1 MTSVVLDTSAVVAIL
16 EGEADADR
24 LITAMEGT
32 DVRRISAA
40 SLVEAGIVLQARYGD
55 HGEREL
61 DLFLQRVEV
70 EVVPVTWEHAEL
82 ARQAFRRF
90 GKGRHPAALNFGD
103 CFSYALSAA
112 LDAPLLFTGQDFPRT
127 DVPTAG

>member
-1 MTSVVLDTSAVVAIL
+1 MTTVVLDTSAVVAIL

-24 LITAMEGT
+24 LIAALEGA

-40 SLVEAGIVLQARYGD
+40 SLVEAGIVPQARYGD

-70 EVVPVTWEHAEL
+70 EVVPVTGEHAEL

-90 GKGRHPAALNFGD
+90 GKGRHPAALNFGA
-103 CFSYALSAA
+103 CLSYALAVA
-112 LDAPLLFTGQDFPRT
+112 LEDPLLVTGDDFSRT
-127 DVPTAG
+127 DAPTAG